1 MPPRNAIRQV
11 IAILLR
17 LGANAVDEI
26 TKVNKFTASPFR
38 QEVELQNVEHEAGF
52 TTLRI
57 RIREKSRFTIFDI
70 DPQTAELWGNAMI
83 EWAKEQNTKGETK

>member
-83 EWAKEQNTKGETK
+83 EWAREQNAKGETK